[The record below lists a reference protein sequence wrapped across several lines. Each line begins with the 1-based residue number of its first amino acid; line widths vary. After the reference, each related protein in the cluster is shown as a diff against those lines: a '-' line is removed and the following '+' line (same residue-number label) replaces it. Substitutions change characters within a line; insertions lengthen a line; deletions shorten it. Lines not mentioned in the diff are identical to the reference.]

1 LVIEALAEHFYR
13 MSPSEAMRV
22 VMEILVIAASLA
34 TVAVEILSK
43 PPISFCSMQA
53 WRADSLV
60 TTVAGHWRGR
70 TLMRLGAVR
79 TKSLIVLG
87 QERL

>member
-1 LVIEALAEHFYR
+1 LVIEGLVEHFHR
-13 MSPSEAMRV
+13 MSLSKVMRV
-22 VMEILVIAASLA
+22 GMEILVVAASLA

-60 TTVAGHWRGR
+60 TIVAGHWRGR
-70 TLMRLGAVR
+70 TSMRLVAVR
-79 TKSLIVLG
+79 TKSSIVLG
-87 QERL
+87 QESL

>member
-1 LVIEALAEHFYR
+1 MIEALAERFCR
-13 MSPSEAMRV
+13 MSLSKVMRV
-22 VMEILVIAASLA
+22 GMEILVIAASLV

-53 WRADSLV
+53 WWADSLV
-60 TTVAGHWRGR
+60 TIVAGHQRGR
-70 TLMRLGAVR
+70 TSMHLGAVR
-79 TKSLIVLG
+79 MKSLIVLG

>member
-1 LVIEALAEHFYR
+1 
-13 MSPSEAMRV
+13 MSLSKVMRV
-22 VMEILVIAASLA
+22 GMEILVVAASLA

-60 TTVAGHWRGR
+60 TIVAGHWRGR